1 MQNSNSFSVFRLSDI
16 SDEGYSSLLKRTE
29 DKLDYFLQH
38 VPEIIDSVRL
48 EGDKALARFGIQFD
62 KAEALT
68 EKTIL
73 ATKRDFNN
81 AFDQLAPEI
90 IETLEYAAD
99 NIRSFHEYQK
109 PKKNGRS
116 SLDLGFMLVKKQFQ

>member
-1 MQNSNSFSVFRLSDI
+1 MQNSHSFSIFRLSDI

-109 PKKNGRS
+109 PKKEWQVELRPGVYV
-116 SLDLGFMLVKKQFQ
+116 GEKQFQ